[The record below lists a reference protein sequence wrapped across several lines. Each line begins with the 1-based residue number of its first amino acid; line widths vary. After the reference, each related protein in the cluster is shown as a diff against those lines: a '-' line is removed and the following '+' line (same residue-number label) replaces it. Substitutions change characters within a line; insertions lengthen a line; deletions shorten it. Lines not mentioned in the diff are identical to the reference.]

1 MRFGSREVCDI
12 VIKDVKTQKPLVYL
26 ESMTMNSLS
35 VETTTVYARGGRGF
49 SKLIGWD
56 GEKELRF
63 ENTDALI
70 SPESFALL
78 TGTDIIKGVQ
88 YVHQKDVLTITNGLQ
103 AKLAPN
109 SDATKLTIVFNDHLY
124 QKINHDFIKIAG
136 GDIKNDFVATDIT
149 IDSANYDMDSKTVE
163 LTFTDA
169 VDGATI
175 VIGGAAEYCNKDG
188 VFYPKQVLTFDGT
201 VGSWGISYVDG
212 QKQVKYAKLS
222 RIAHVEVKYPMH
234 VFKTE
239 YGVDIGDD
247 LVFNEDYTL
256 LNDQFIIIEN
266 DEILTNQLLIAD
278 YYFATQASNKRL
290 RITSDQFPK
299 TFTLEANTLWRDE
312 DGNDHFARIRI
323 PRAKLEGS
331 FTIEMTPSG
340 DPATF
345 TFNFECLKPKD
356 GTSMVI
362 MDIDEEEILTEFS
375 NERIG
380 GFFNG

>member
-12 VIKDVKTQKPLVYL
+12 VIKDVKTQKPLLYL

-35 VETTTVYARGGRGF
+35 NTTATVYARGGKGF
-49 SKLIGWD
+49 PKLIGWD

-78 TGTDIIKGVQ
+78 TGADIIKGVQ
-88 YVHQKDVLTITNGLQ
+88 YVHQKDVLTIMAGLQ

-109 SDATKLTIVFNDHLY
+109 SNANKITIVFNNLLH
-124 QKINHDFIKIAG
+124 QKVGDDFIELAD
-136 GDIKNDFVATDIT
+136 GDLKDDFIATDVT
-149 IDSANYDMDSKTVE
+149 IDSANYDMDAKTIE
-163 LTFTDA
+163 LTLTDV

-175 VIGGAAEYCNKDG
+175 IIGGATEYYNKDG
-188 VFYPKQVLTFDGT
+188 VPYPKQVLTFDGT
-201 VGSWGISYVDG
+201 EGSWGISYVDG
-212 QKQVKYAKLS
+212 QKQIKYAKLS
-222 RIAHVEVKYPMH
+222 KIAHVEVKYPIH

-247 LVFNEDYTL
+247 LIFNEDYTL

-266 DEILTNQLLIAD
+266 EDVLTGDKIIAD
-278 YYFATQASNKRL
+278 YYFATQASNKRM

-312 DGNDHFARIRI
+312 DGYDHQARIRI

-331 FTIEMTPSG
+331 FTIEMAPNG

-356 GTSMVI
+356 GTDMLI
-362 MDIDEEEILTEFS
+362 MDIDEEEIYTEFS
-375 NERIG
+375 NEEIG
-380 GFFNG
+380 G